1 MNAVT
6 TVYASRELL
15 WNFTLRELRTK
26 YRRSVLGWTWSM
38 LNPLAT
44 FTIYWFVFGV
54 VFPAIAPVGDPSG
67 LESFALFL
75 LCGLIPWNF
84 FALMCNLGLGAI
96 NGNAG
101 LVRRVAFPRE
111 ILVFANVLHACVQFA
126 IELTLMCTI
135 LLIAGSPLLPW
146 LPVTLL
152 ITVLLVM
159 FGSGFALALGAL
171 AVYFRDMA
179 YLWAIAIQVW
189 FFATPIVYPPSYI
202 ADNEDIP
209 DVVVRILEANPMTT
223 FVGAYRTLLY
233 DGTSPSASTLVTLA
247 LVGIGA
253 LALGW
258 ALFLKLAPRFA
269 EEV

>member
-6 TVYASRELL
+6 TVYTSRELL

-44 FTIYWFVFGV
+44 FTIYWFVFG
-54 VFPAIAPVGDPSG
+54 FIFTADAPEGDPSD
-67 LESFALFL
+67 LDSFALFL

-126 IELTLMCTI
+126 IELTLMCLI
-135 LLIAGSPLLPW
+135 LLVAGSPLLPW

-152 ITVLLVM
+152 VTVLLIM

-179 YLWAIAIQVW
+179 YLWVIAIQVW
-189 FFATPIVYPPSYI
+189 FFATPIVYPPSYL
-202 ADNEDIP
+202 ATNDDVP
-209 DVVVRILEANPMTT
+209 DWVVQVLEANPMAI
-223 FVGAYRTLLY
+223 FVGAYRSLLY
-233 DGTSPSASTLVTLA
+233 DGTSPSLVTLGTLA
-247 LVGIGA
+247 LIGLGT

-258 ALFLKLAPRFA
+258 ALFLRLEPRFA